1 MHPTS
6 RPGGPP
12 SDFGDLSGWPQP
24 PYTRPRP
31 PATHAAHAAPARP
44 AEVPALDGLRRRAG
58 RLDRSLVTVNA
69 ASFAALVL
77 LAGAAPGLLATELVG
92 RVNLGLLLC
101 AALVALSLYTAF
113 RYDRRCTRE
122 VDPEAQ
128 RIRARHEEQAA
139 ALAAAAERRAA
150 PSRRWSGW

>member
-6 RPGGPP
+6 RTGGPP

-24 PYTRPRP
+24 QYTRPGP
-31 PATHAAHAAPARP
+31 PGAHAAPSGPPEAPR
-44 AEVPALDGLRRRAG
+44 LDGLRRRAG
-58 RLDRSLVTVNA
+58 RLDRSLITVNA
-69 ASFAALVL
+69 ACFAALVM
-77 LAGAAPGLLATELVG
+77 LAGAAPGLLATEIIG

-101 AALVALSLYTAF
+101 AALGAVSLYTSI
-113 RYDRRCTRE
+113 RYDRRYTRE

-128 RIRARHEEQAA
+128 RILARREERAA

-150 PSRRWSGW
+150 SGRRWSGW